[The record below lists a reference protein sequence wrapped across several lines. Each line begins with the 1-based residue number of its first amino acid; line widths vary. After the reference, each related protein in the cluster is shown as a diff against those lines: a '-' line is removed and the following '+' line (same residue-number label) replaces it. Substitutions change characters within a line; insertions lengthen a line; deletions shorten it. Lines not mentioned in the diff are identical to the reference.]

1 MPPVPTTLRR
11 IKKMVPLPVRRYL
24 RRGWLVAGS
33 LNDMLMRRDRMVP
46 WKQYAL
52 SVGGGD
58 FEEVGREYLEHFQN
72 LASLKPDEDV
82 LDVGCGIGR
91 LAVPLTGYLDGGT
104 YTGFDIIET
113 SVNWC
118 RKRIGS
124 RFPHFCFDHVNVY
137 NEHYNPKGKLKA
149 SEFDF
154 PYADAS
160 FDFVFLI
167 SVFTHMIP
175 GDLHNYL
182 AEVARVLR
190 PGGRCLITY
199 TLLNETSLRL
209 TSEGKATLNFKF
221 EFDGFRSVERDEPE
235 TSIAFFE
242 SDIRALYERNGLEIA
257 EPIHFGQWSG
267 RTDGLSFQDIVVA
280 SKPPDV

>member
-33 LNDMLMRRDRMVP
+33 LNDLLTRRDRMVP

-72 LASLKPDEDV
+72 LASLKPDED
-82 LDVGCGIGR
+82 
-91 LAVPLTGYLDGGT
+91 
-104 YTGFDIIET
+104 
-113 SVNWC
+113 
-118 RKRIGS
+118 GS

-175 GDLHNYL
+175 GDVHNYL

-209 TSEGKATLNFKF
+209 TGEGKATLNFKF